1 MTNIRLTA
9 EETESSIYQLH
20 LDSRQQNVMKWLSSP
35 DSLINYDE
43 ALKQRHQGS
52 GLWFLHH
59 SIFTQWKTRPN
70 SFLWLYGIPG
80 CGKTIISSAIIENLD
95 RNISQSRVLLYFYFN
110 FNDTSKQ
117 SLESMIRSLISQLFH
132 KREDTRKHLDSL
144 FSSCNDGDRQP
155 TTESLCK
162 SLLLMIQ
169 QTDEV
174 WIVLDALDE
183 CRTRKGTETEG
194 LLSWMKGL
202 LSVPRN
208 AHLLI
213 TNRHEEDIESA
224 LIKWASSEDMMC
236 IQSKLVTDDIR
247 EYVYDRT
254 RKGDGFRRWQSWPKV
269 QKEIETSLV
278 EKVDGM

>member
-1 MTNIRLTA
+1 MSNIR
-9 EETESSIYQLH
+9 SITDRLH
-20 LDSRQQNVMKWLSSP
+20 LDNYQQKVIKWLSPP
-35 DSLINYDE
+35 DSSINYNE

-59 SIFTQWKTRPN
+59 GIFTQWKTRPN

-80 CGKTIISSAIIENLD
+80 CGKTILSSAIVENLD
-95 RNISQSRVLLYFYFN
+95 RNISHPRVLLYFYFN

-117 SLESMIRSLISQLFH
+117 SLESMIRSLISQLYH
-132 KREDTRKHLDSL
+132 KRKDTWKHLDSL
-144 FSSCNDGDRQP
+144 FSSCDDGRRQP
-155 TTESLCK
+155 ATESLCK
-162 SLLLMIQ
+162 ILLLMIQ

-213 TNRHEEDIESA
+213 TSRQEEDIESA
-224 LIKWASSEDMMC
+224 LIKWASSEDMIC

-247 EYVYDRT
+247 EYVYDRI
-254 RKGDGFRRWQSWPKV
+254 RKGDGLRRWQSWPIV

-278 EKVDGM
+278 EKADGM

>member
-1 MTNIRLTA
+1 
-9 EETESSIYQLH
+9 
-20 LDSRQQNVMKWLSSP
+20 MKWLSPP
-35 DSLINYDE
+35 DSSINYNE
-43 ALKQRHQGS
+43 ALKQRHRGS

-59 SIFTQWKTRPN
+59 GIFTQWKTRPN

-80 CGKTIISSAIIENLD
+80 CGKTILSSAIIGDLD
-95 RNISQSRVLLYFYFN
+95 RNISHSRLLYFYFN

-117 SLESMIRSLISQLFH
+117 SLESMIRSLISQLYH

-144 FSSCNDGDRQP
+144 FSSCDNGDRQP
-155 TTESLCK
+155 PTESLCK

-183 CRTRKGTETEG
+183 CRTRRGTETEG

-202 LSVPRN
+202 LSVQRN

-213 TNRHEEDIESA
+213 TSRQEEDIESA
-224 LIKWASSEDMMC
+224 LTEWAPIEDMMC
-236 IQSKLVTDDIR
+236 IQSELITDDIR
-247 EYVYDRT
+247 GYVYDRI
-254 RKGDGFRRWQSWPKV
+254 REGDGFRRWRSWPKV

-278 EKVDGM
+278 EKADGM